1 MADDPTKVSLADL
14 MGAPEPAP
22 AVPAQQ
28 VVVEAAPAAAPE
40 SVATPATTTTAQ
52 AGAAKF
58 TLADLTS
65 SAAVPV
71 QAQAQVIEPAKVQAV
86 QLSPADQKRAD
97 ELAANIDFRKDGI
110 ESSFGRDAQ
119 LSMTDFADGVLS
131 KTRSKDTG
139 EAGDLLRE
147 LLGTVDDAELKGVKQ
162 IPIIGQVVVSVD
174 KLRRRYQKVAP
185 QVDEIVEKLERA
197 QAQMTR
203 DIAMYDTMYDRNVAQ
218 YRQLKIYVTAGKK
231 ALADFHAN
239 TLPSLEAEVAS
250 SQDPMSAQLLK
261 DFKDKLERFSKR
273 LDDLDRVSVVSLQ
286 MAPQIKVLQ
295 SADKTI
301 SDKIDTTIST
311 TIPLWKSQMVIALG
325 LANQRA
331 ALDLQHEVDETT
343 NKLLKANAQALHQ
356 GAVDAERANQR
367 GSVDIETLQQ
377 VNQQLIATLRET
389 MQIQQDG
396 RTKREAAEVQMR
408 QIESDLKQALIENAQ
423 SRG

>member
-1 MADDPTKVSLADL
+1 MADETNPQTTPHPV
-14 MGAPEPAP
+14 
-22 AVPAQQ
+22 
-28 VVVEAAPAAAPE
+28 
-40 SVATPATTTTAQ
+40 PATTKTAPQ
-52 AGAAKF
+52 F
-58 TLADLTS
+58 TLADLT
-65 SAAVPV
+65 AAAKAEVPQPV
-71 QAQAQVIEPAKVQAV
+71 EAQVIDSADNEPAVK
-86 QLSPADQKRAD
+86 LSPEDQRRAD
-97 ELAANIDFRKDGI
+97 ELAASIDFRKDGI

-119 LSMTDFADGVLS
+119 LSMTDFADNVLA

-139 EAGDLLRE
+139 DAGELLRE

-162 IPIIGQVVVSVD
+162 VPIIGQVVVSID

-185 QVDEIVEKLERA
+185 QIDEIVGRLERA
-197 QAQMTR
+197 QAQMVR
-203 DIAMYDTMYDRNVAQ
+203 DIALYDTMYDKNVEQ
-218 YRQLKIYVTAGKK
+218 YRQLKVYVAAGKK
-231 ALADFHAN
+231 ALADFHVN
-239 TLPSLEAEVAS
+239 TLPSIEAEVQAS
-250 SQDPMSAQLLK
+250 NDPMSAQVLK
-261 DFKDKLERFSKR
+261 DFKDKLERFAKR

-286 MAPQIKVLQ
+286 MAPQIKILQ

-325 LANQRA
+325 LANQRK

-343 NKLLKANAQALHQ
+343 NKLLKANAAALHQ

-396 RTKREAAEVQMR
+396 RAKREAAEGQMR
-408 QIESDLKQALIENAQ
+408 QIESDLKRALLENAQ
-423 SRG
+423 ARG

>member
-1 MADDPTKVSLADL
+1 MADETNPQTTPHPV
-14 MGAPEPAP
+14 
-22 AVPAQQ
+22 
-28 VVVEAAPAAAPE
+28 
-40 SVATPATTTTAQ
+40 PATTKTAPQ
-52 AGAAKF
+52 F
-58 TLADLTS
+58 TLADLT
-65 SAAVPV
+65 AAAKAEVPQPV
-71 QAQAQVIEPAKVQAV
+71 EAQVIDSADNEPAVK
-86 QLSPADQKRAD
+86 LSPEDQQRAD
-97 ELAANIDFRKDGI
+97 ELAASIDFRKDGI

-119 LSMTDFADGVLS
+119 LSMTDFADNVLA

-139 EAGDLLRE
+139 DAGELLRE

-162 IPIIGQVVVSVD
+162 VPIIGQVVVSID

-185 QVDEIVEKLERA
+185 QIDEIVGKLERA
-197 QAQMTR
+197 QAQMVR
-203 DIAMYDTMYDRNVAQ
+203 DIALYDTMYDKNVEQ
-218 YRQLKIYVTAGKK
+218 YRQLKVYVAAGKK

-239 TLPSLEAEVAS
+239 TLPSIEAEVQAS
-250 SQDPMSAQLLK
+250 NDPMSAQVLK
-261 DFKDKLERFSKR
+261 DFKDKLERFAKR

-286 MAPQIKVLQ
+286 MAPQIKILQ

-325 LANQRA
+325 LANQRK

-343 NKLLKANAQALHQ
+343 NKLLKANAAALHQ

-367 GSVDIETLQQ
+367 GSVDTETLQQ

-396 RTKREAAEVQMR
+396 RAKREAAEGQMR
-408 QIESDLKQALIENAQ
+408 QIESDLKRALLENAQ
-423 SRG
+423 ARG